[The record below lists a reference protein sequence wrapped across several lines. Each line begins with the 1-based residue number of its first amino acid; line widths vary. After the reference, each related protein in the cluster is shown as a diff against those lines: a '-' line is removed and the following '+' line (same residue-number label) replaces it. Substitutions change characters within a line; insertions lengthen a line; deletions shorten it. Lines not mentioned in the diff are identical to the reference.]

1 MRAFSWPHI
10 KCQGDCPT
18 AVYTLSLSTEGQSD
32 NFLEHSCPTSKYPDK
47 CNSPQLLQDVHYHQV
62 AWARG
67 NTLGWASRSTMER
80 IPWTP
85 TLRNKRSAMFPS
97 LGIFENTKSAPEDRF
112 TPVWCSELSMPP
124 AAAASLVTKVMG
136 AERRALPRHRGQF
149 WWSLRLTCLSPAAT
163 PPVPQDWEHILFV
176 CIFPV
181 SRAMPAAEQVFLCG
195 MKCWVSFFFP
205 FIVVKHT
212 SDRVTLTSLSIFKC
226 AIWSH

>member
-85 TLRNKRSAMFPS
+85 TLRNKCSAMFPS
-97 LGIFENTKSAPEDRF
+97 LGIFENTVSPRRPIHSCVVFWALNASS
-112 TPVWCSELSMPP
+112 CSSITSDQGDGGWTEGSPP
-124 AAAASLVTKVMG
+124 AQGTILTVPTAHVSVSCRHAPSSSRLGTHPICLYIPSIQSNACCRAGISLWNEM
-136 AERRALPRHRGQF
+136 L
-149 WWSLRLTCLSPAAT
+149 SLIFFSFYCGKA
-163 PPVPQDWEHILFV
+163 HI
-176 CIFPV
+176 
-181 SRAMPAAEQVFLCG
+181 R
-195 MKCWVSFFFP
+195 
-205 FIVVKHT
+205 
-212 SDRVTLTSLSIFKC
+212 
-226 AIWSH
+226 